1 MRLSEGVEWG
11 AHVCGLLSVL
21 PDGATLSGAHLADYH
36 GVPPAYMAKHL
47 QALSRAGVV
56 SAGRGPTGGYRL
68 ARPASEITLWD
79 VTQAIEGSA
88 PAFRCQDIRTRGPVG
103 ATPKECKR
111 MCGIAKAFLAA
122 ENAWRASLQAVTVA
136 DVMGDAAKDFSAAKI
151 KRFATWLE
159 DAAH

>member
-1 MRLSEGVEWG
+1 
-11 AHVCGLLSVL
+11 VCSS
-21 PDGATLSGAHLADYH
+21 D
-36 GVPPAYMAKHL
+36 
-47 QALSRAGVV
+47 
-56 SAGRGPTGGYRL
+56 
-68 ARPASEITLWD
+68 LWD